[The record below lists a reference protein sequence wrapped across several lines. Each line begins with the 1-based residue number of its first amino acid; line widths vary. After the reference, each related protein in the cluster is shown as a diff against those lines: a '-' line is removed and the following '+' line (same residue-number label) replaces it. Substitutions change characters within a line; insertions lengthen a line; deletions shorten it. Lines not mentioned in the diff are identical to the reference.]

1 MSAPASPSAPVSPP
15 LCGIVLVDKPFRL
28 SSTSVVRVVKRRL
41 MNSGLPKSIKV
52 GHGGT
57 LDPLASGLMVI
68 LVGKA
73 TKLCDQIMA
82 GRKRY
87 VAEVDLSRFSTT
99 EDMEG
104 ELTTVNVPTPPTRE
118 QIQAAIP
125 AFVGTIMQIPPH
137 HSAVW
142 IDGKRAY
149 DIARSGK
156 TPDVRARP
164 VEIQAVEILA
174 YEWPILKLD
183 IRCGKGTYIR
193 SLARDIGVALG
204 TGGML
209 ASLVRTEVAPFTLAQ
224 AMKLDDVPDPMMPA
238 MMTAVPGA
246 PGVGSAAG

>member
-1 MSAPASPSAPVSPP
+1 MTTPIPFPQSTPLSPP
-15 LCGIVLVDKPFRL
+15 LCGIVLVDKPYRL

-99 EDMEG
+99 EDLEG
-104 ELTTVNVPTPPTRE
+104 EFTAVEVGAGGPPTRE
-118 QIQAAIP
+118 MIAGVLG
-125 AFVGTIMQIPPH
+125 AFVGTIMQRPPH

-142 IDGKRAY
+142 IDGRRAY
-149 DIARSGK
+149 DIARSGQ
-156 TPDVRARP
+156 TPEVQARP
-164 VEIQAVEILA
+164 VEIQGIEILA
-174 YEWPILKLD
+174 YEWPILKID
-183 IRCGKGTYIR
+183 VRSGKGTYIR
-193 SLARDIGVALG
+193 SLARDVGVALG

-209 ASLVRTEVAPFTLAQ
+209 VSLVRTEVAPFTLEQ
-224 AMKLDDVPDPMMPA
+224 AMKLDDVPDPMLPE
-238 MMTAVPGA
+238 MMRGVPVAEG
-246 PGVGSAAG
+246 

>member
-1 MSAPASPSAPVSPP
+1 VEKTLTTPASDTGTLSAPISGP

-104 ELTTVNVPTPPTRE
+104 ELTTVEVGVGGPPTRE
-118 QIQAAIP
+118 MVQAALP
-125 AFVGTIMQIPPH
+125 ARLQ
-137 HSAVW
+137 SAV
-142 IDGKRAY
+142 
-149 DIARSGK
+149 
-156 TPDVRARP
+156 
-164 VEIQAVEILA
+164 IL
-174 YEWPILKLD
+174 L
-183 IRCGKGTYIR
+183 
-193 SLARDIGVALG
+193 
-204 TGGML
+204 
-209 ASLVRTEVAPFTLAQ
+209 
-224 AMKLDDVPDPMMPA
+224 
-238 MMTAVPGA
+238 
-246 PGVGSAAG
+246 